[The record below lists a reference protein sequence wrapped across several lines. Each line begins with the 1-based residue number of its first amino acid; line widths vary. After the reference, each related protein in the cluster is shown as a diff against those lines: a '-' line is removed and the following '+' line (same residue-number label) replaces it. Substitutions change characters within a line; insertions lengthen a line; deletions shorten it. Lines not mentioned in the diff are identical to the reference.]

1 MGGNHQNVL
10 NHEFNCQH
18 KYYCHQAMYLDPS
31 ENKLTFNNRFV
42 IYYIWNFVSS
52 PKFISCYSVG
62 CVCFYFVL
70 EVLLFVWGLWCITPL
85 STIYQLYR
93 GLDLQLPMQSVH
105 VTNKVL
111 CSNLVHGKVYSMQP
125 YVIKFVSDLRQV
137 GGFPWVL
144 QFPPPI
150 KLTAMI

>member
-93 GLDLQLPMQSVH
+93 GNQLYWWRKPYLEK
-105 VTNKVL
+105 TI
-111 CSNLVHGKVYSMQP
+111 NLS
-125 YVIKFVSDLRQV
+125 QV
-137 GGFPWVL
+137 ND
-144 QFPPPI
+144 
-150 KLTAMI
+150 KLYHIRLHRIHLAMN

>member
-42 IYYIWNFVSS
+42 IYYIWNLVSS

-93 GLDLQLPMQSVH
+93 GSQLYWWRKPEYLEKTIDLSQVDDKLYHITLHRIHLAMNGVRTQNFIGDMHWLD
-105 VTNKVL
+105 
-111 CSNLVHGKVYSMQP
+111 
-125 YVIKFVSDLRQV
+125 R
-137 GGFPWVL
+137 
-144 QFPPPI
+144 
-150 KLTAMI
+150 